1 MGAFSLD
8 VNPHQLSCYHNE
20 LIRLSIKGNTLF
32 SERKPCPL
40 ANKKYQN
47 ILRNSDNDTDDVCGL
62 QMLHPAIPDGRTWR
76 TQRTW
81 KDGKPKKNAVGRT
94 VHGPAQPAVA
104 GTPSYW

>member
-8 VNPHQLSCYHNE
+8 INPHQLSPYHNE

-47 ILRNSDNDTDDVCGL
+47 IFCNSDNDTDDLGGL
-62 QMLHPAIPDGRTWR
+62 QMFHPAIPDERTWS
-76 TQRTW
+76 
-81 KDGKPKKNAVGRT
+81 KFGE
-94 VHGPAQPAVA
+94 HG
-104 GTPSYW
+104 

>member
-8 VNPHQLSCYHNE
+8 INPHQLSPYHNE

-47 ILRNSDNDTDDVCGL
+47 IFCNSDNDTDDLGGL
-62 QMLHPAIPDGRTWR
+62 QMFHPANPDGRTLSNLGEHG
-76 TQRTW
+76 
-81 KDGKPKKNAVGRT
+81 KDGK
-94 VHGPAQPAVA
+94 HQPVD
-104 GTPSYW
+104 